1 MPRPYRLQNFGSS
14 LSYPLSTPRV
24 SLFAATMALHRKKIN
39 QIRELRDEW
48 IREVT
53 DVAMTEI
60 HWKRR
65 TLGNAEHKR
74 QIDVINK
81 EYSENLEILV
91 GFKIVPSMLRIAFN
105 ESLKGSRSPSP
116 SRRRSRSRSRL
127 VEDQDPEVA

>member
-1 MPRPYRLQNFGSS
+1 
-14 LSYPLSTPRV
+14 
-24 SLFAATMALHRKKIN
+24 LFAATMALHRKKIN

-74 QIDVINK
+74 QIDAINK

>member
-1 MPRPYRLQNFGSS
+1 
-14 LSYPLSTPRV
+14 
-24 SLFAATMALHRKKIN
+24 MALHRKKIN
-39 QIRELRDEW
+39 QIRELRDAW
-48 IREVT
+48 IRGVT

-60 HWKRR
+60 HWKVRM
-65 TLGNAEHKR
+65 LGNAEHAR
-74 QIDVINK
+74 QVDLITK

-91 GFKIVPSMLRIAFN
+91 GFKIEPSMLRIAFK

>member
-1 MPRPYRLQNFGSS
+1 
-14 LSYPLSTPRV
+14 
-24 SLFAATMALHRKKIN
+24 MALHRKKIN
-39 QIRELRDEW
+39 QIRELRDGW

-60 HWKRR
+60 HWKGRR
-65 TLGNAEHKR
+65 LGNAEHAR
-74 QIDVINK
+74 QVDFINK

-91 GFKIVPSMLRIAFN
+91 GFKIEPIMLHIAFT

-116 SRRRSRSRSRL
+116 SRRRSRSRSRV

>member
-1 MPRPYRLQNFGSS
+1 M
-14 LSYPLSTPRV
+14 
-24 SLFAATMALHRKKIN
+24 FAATMALHRKKIN
-39 QIRELRDEW
+39 QIRELRDGW

-60 HWKRR
+60 HWKGRR
-65 TLGNAEHKR
+65 LGNAEHKR
-74 QIDVINK
+74 QVGFINK

-91 GFKIVPSMLRIAFN
+91 GFKIEPIMLHIAFT

>member
-1 MPRPYRLQNFGSS
+1 M
-14 LSYPLSTPRV
+14 
-24 SLFAATMALHRKKIN
+24 FAATMALHRKKIN
-39 QIRELRDEW
+39 QIRELRDAW

-60 HWKRR
+60 HWKGRR
-65 TLGNAEHKR
+65 LGNAEHAR
-74 QIDVINK
+74 QVDFINK

-91 GFKIVPSMLRIAFN
+91 GFKIPSSMVHIAFT